1 MPFRFLNSTIDD
13 AIPGSD
19 VKTRAHSKASRNCV
33 DTLMHYTRSALESDA
48 LSHRLSTVAAPAH
61 ALPKLVL
68 AFLLAIVASQ
78 SDLRAQTLAPPTA
91 STPQP
96 AASASAGTEE
106 ETIEPT
112 FETQKL
118 ARTYILDV
126 PAPRGQ
132 ITDRN
137 GEPLA
142 QNRLNYNLAINFPT
156 PLDFS
161 DAQALSFAKEKI
173 DKTARLI
180 GRKIKISDDAIL
192 RHYHNRGIMPMEIAQ
207 NLTQVEYEQIKNEP
221 PPGVIVRPTYVRVYP
236 NGKVA
241 GQIIGYTGKTGR
253 NPDGIVDNHETLWPE
268 TEGREGL
275 EQTFNQMLAG
285 KHGEYKLT
293 FDKDG
298 RKTSEK
304 LITPPEP
311 GFNVVTTIDLRLQQL
326 AEKALEAKAK
336 RGAIVIIDPNNG
348 DILALAS
355 WPTYDPNLF
364 VPSISA
370 EQLKTLQDDKDIPL
384 LPRAYRSSYPPG
396 STFKIAVGI
405 AALESGAVH
414 PDDRYE
420 CVPSIQIG
428 NVTFH
433 NWKKGNRGALN
444 FVQALTESCDTWF
457 YQVGIRTG
465 AQPIIDWALQLG
477 FGAKCGIPLRGEAE
491 GRVPNDEYMKATHGR
506 RLLNG
511 DIANMSIGQGDTQV
525 TPLQM
530 AQAMG
535 VVANG
540 GTLYQ
545 TRLVQQVQTFDNQ
558 IVTAYQVRA
567 KRILNLSAET
577 LDEVHTGMI
586 DVVNGAGGTAHQ
598 ATLDNAEVAGKTGTA
613 QWGPKNKERTAA
625 WFAGFLPADQPRYA
639 FAALYEGDVG
649 SKVHGGSAAAPMIAD
664 VFKEVYKSEKV
675 VSQKQR
681 RAREQP
687 EIRRAEPVEEEDE
700 SD

>member
-1 MPFRFLNSTIDD
+1 MVLFSSPFAVS
-13 AIPGSD
+13 
-19 VKTRAHSKASRNCV
+19 
-33 DTLMHYTRSALESDA
+33 
-48 LSHRLSTVAAPAH
+48 
-61 ALPKLVL
+61 
-68 AFLLAIVASQ
+68 
-78 SDLRAQTLAPPTA
+78 AQTLQPSAVPSASPTA
-91 STPQP
+91 
-96 AASASAGTEE
+96 EE
-106 ETIEPT
+106 ETIVPT

-137 GEPLA
+137 GVPLA
-142 QNRLNYNLAINFPT
+142 QNRLSYNLAINFPT

-161 DAQALSFAKEKI
+161 DAQTLSFVREKM
-173 DKTARLI
+173 DKAGKLT
-180 GRKIKISDDAIL
+180 GRTLRMPDEVIL
-192 RHYHNRGIMPMEIAQ
+192 RHYRNRGIMPLEIAQ
-207 NLTQVEYEQIKNEP
+207 NLSESEYRQVKDNLP
-221 PPGVIVRPTYVRVYP
+221 AAMIVRPIYVRVYP
-236 NGKVA
+236 NGKIA

-275 EQTFNQMLAG
+275 EQTFNEMLAG

-298 RKTSEK
+298 RKTSER
-304 LITPPEP
+304 LITPPVP
-311 GFNVVTTIDLRLQQL
+311 GYNVVTTLDLHLQEL

-336 RGAIVIIDPNNG
+336 RGAIVIVSPNNG

-370 EQLKTLQDDKDIPL
+370 EKFKLLQDDPDIPL

-396 STFKIAVGI
+396 STFKVAVGI
-405 AALESGAVH
+405 AALESAAVS
-414 PDDRYE
+414 PDDRFD
-420 CVPSIQIG
+420 CVPAIQIG

-457 YQVGIRTG
+457 YQVGIKTG
-465 AQPIIDWALQLG
+465 AQPIVDWALKLG

-491 GRVPNDEYMKATHGR
+491 GRIPNDEYMKATHGR

-511 DIANMSIGQGDTQV
+511 DIANLSIGQGDVQV

-535 VVANG
+535 IVANG
-540 GTLYQ
+540 GTCYQ
-545 TRLVQQVQTFDNQ
+545 TRLVQQVQTFDNK
-558 IVTAYQVRA
+558 ITTAYQVRA
-567 KRILNLSAET
+567 KRTLNLSSQT
-577 LDEVHTGMI
+577 LDELRTGMI

-598 ATLDNAEVAGKTGTA
+598 ASLDNVEVAGKTGTA

-625 WFAGFLPADQPRYA
+625 WFAGFLPADQPQYA

-649 SKVHGGSAAAPMIAD
+649 SKVHGGSTAAPMIAD
-664 VFKEVYKSEKV
+664 IFKEIYKGQEVTKRE
-675 VSQKQR
+675 R
-681 RAREQP
+681 RERKP
-687 EIRRAEPVEEEDE
+687 EVRRAEPVEEEDE

>member
-1 MPFRFLNSTIDD
+1 MGGLWIAFWILATPPPL
-13 AIPGSD
+13 
-19 VKTRAHSKASRNCV
+19 
-33 DTLMHYTRSALESDA
+33 
-48 LSHRLSTVAAPAH
+48 LSQA
-61 ALPKLVL
+61 
-68 AFLLAIVASQ
+68 
-78 SDLRAQTLAPPTA
+78 LAPSAVP
-91 STPQP
+91 STTTPPQ
-96 AASASAGTEE
+96 AEE
-106 ETIEPT
+106 ETIVPT

-137 GEPLA
+137 GESLA
-142 QNRLNYNLAINFPT
+142 QNRLSYNLAINFPT

-161 DAQALSFAKEKI
+161 DAQALSFAREKI
-173 DKTARLI
+173 DRTARLI
-180 GRKIKISDDAIL
+180 GRKLKISDDAIL

-207 NLTQVEYEQIKNEP
+207 NLSQLEYEQIKNAP
-221 PPGVIVRPTYVRVYP
+221 PPGVIVRPIYVRVYP

-275 EQTFNQMLAG
+275 EQTFNEMLTG

-304 LITPPEP
+304 LITPPDP
-311 GFNVVTTIDLRLQQL
+311 GYNVVTTLDLRLQQL

-370 EQLKTLQDDKDIPL
+370 EQFKLLQDDKDIPL

-396 STFKIAVGI
+396 STFKVAVGI
-405 AALESGAVH
+405 AALESHAVF

-428 NVTFH
+428 NLTFH
-433 NWKKGNRGALN
+433 NWKKGNRGELN

-457 YQVGIRTG
+457 YQVGIKTG
-465 AQPIIDWALQLG
+465 AQPIIDWALALG

-511 DIANMSIGQGDTQV
+511 DIANMSIGQGDIQV

-540 GTLYQ
+540 GTFYQ

-567 KRILNLSAET
+567 KRTLNLSSET

-586 DVVNGAGGTAHQ
+586 DVVNGGGGTAHQ
-598 ATLDNAEVAGKTGTA
+598 ASLDNAEVAGKTGTA

-639 FAALYEGDVG
+639 FAVVYEGDVG

-664 VFKEVYKSEKV
+664 VFKEIYKGEKV
-675 VSQKQR
+675 VGQR
-681 RAREQP
+681 EHRAREKP
-687 EIRRAEPVEEEDE
+687 EIRRAEPVEEDDE

>member
-1 MPFRFLNSTIDD
+1 M
-13 AIPGSD
+13 
-19 VKTRAHSKASRNCV
+19 ASARICENLRN
-33 DTLMHYTRSALESDA
+33 LWLA
-48 LSHRLSTVAAPAH
+48 LSIFALSATT
-61 ALPKLVL
+61 
-68 AFLLAIVASQ
+68 
-78 SDLRAQTLAPPTA
+78 RAQTLMPTPAPSP
-91 STPQP
+91 
-96 AASASAGTEE
+96 SASSEE
-106 ETIEPT
+106 ETIIPT

-137 GEPLA
+137 GAPLA
-142 QNRLNYNLAINFPT
+142 QNRLSYNLVINFLT

-161 DAQALSFAKEKI
+161 DAQALDFARQRIGEAGKV
-173 DKTARLI
+173 I
-180 GRKIKISDDAIL
+180 GRELRISDDAIL
-192 RHYHNRGIMPMEIAQ
+192 RHYRNRGIMPLEIAH
-207 NLTQVEYEQIKNEP
+207 NLSQQEYEKIKDDL
-221 PPGVIVRPTYVRVYP
+221 PPGMMVRPVYVRIYP

-275 EQTFNQMLAG
+275 EQTFNGMLTG

-311 GFNVVTTIDLRLQQL
+311 GFNVVTTLDLHLQQL

-336 RGAIVIIDPNNG
+336 RGAMVIMDPNNG

-364 VPSISA
+364 VPSIST
-370 EQLKTLQDDKDIPL
+370 EQLKALQDDPDIPL

-405 AALESGAVH
+405 AALESHAVY
-414 PDDRYE
+414 PDDQYE

-433 NWKKGNRGALN
+433 NWKKGDRGALN

-457 YQVGIRTG
+457 YQVGIKTG
-465 AQPIIDWALQLG
+465 AGPIIDWALKLG

-491 GRVPNDEYMKATHGR
+491 GRIPNDQYMKATHGR
-506 RLLNG
+506 KLLNG
-511 DIANMSIGQGDTQV
+511 DIANMSIGQGDIQV

-530 AQAMG
+530 AQAMATI
-535 VVANG
+535 ANG

-545 TRLVQQVQTFDNQ
+545 TRLVQQVQSFDNQ
-558 IVTAYQVRA
+558 IATAYQVRA
-567 KRILNLSAET
+567 KRT
-577 LDEVHTGMI
+577 LDLSSETSDQVRTGMI
-586 DVVNGAGGTAHQ
+586 NVVNGAGGTAHQ
-598 ATLDNAEVAGKTGTA
+598 ASLDNVEVAGKTGTA

-639 FAALYEGDVG
+639 FAAVYEGDVG

-664 VFKEVYKSEKV
+664 VFKDIYQGEKV
-675 VSQKQR
+675 VSHQQR
-681 RAREQP
+681 RPREEP
-687 EIRRAEPVEEEDE
+687 EVRRAEPVEEEDE

>member
-1 MPFRFLNSTIDD
+1 MIF
-13 AIPGSD
+13 
-19 VKTRAHSKASRNCV
+19 TRNV
-33 DTLMHYTRSALESDA
+33 VWWIA
-48 LSHRLSTVAAPAH
+48 LSIVTPAVAT
-61 ALPKLVL
+61 
-68 AFLLAIVASQ
+68 
-78 SDLRAQTLAPPTA
+78 RAQTLMPTPAPAT
-91 STPQP
+91 TPG
-96 AASASAGTEE
+96 AAPEE
-106 ETIEPT
+106 ETIIPT

-137 GEPLA
+137 GAPLA
-142 QNRLNYNLAINFPT
+142 QNRLSYNLVINFPT

-161 DAQALSFAKEKI
+161 DAQALNFAKEKI
-173 DKTARLI
+173 DYAGKLI
-180 GRKIKISDDAIL
+180 GRRLRISDDAIL
-192 RHYHNRGIMPMEIAQ
+192 RHYRNRGIMPLEIAQ
-207 NLTQVEYEQIKNEP
+207 NLSQQEYEKVKGDLP
-221 PPGVIVRPTYVRVYP
+221 AGMMVRPIYVRTYP

-241 GQIIGYTGKTGR
+241 GQIVGYTGKTGR

-275 EQTFNQMLAG
+275 EQTFNAMLTG

-304 LITPPEP
+304 LVTPPEP
-311 GFNVVTTIDLRLQQL
+311 GYNVVTTIDLRLQQL

-336 RGAIVIIDPNNG
+336 RGAMVIIDPNNG

-370 EQLKTLQDDKDIPL
+370 EQLKMLQDDPNIPL

-396 STFKIAVGI
+396 STFKVAVGI
-405 AALESGAVH
+405 AALEAHAVY
-414 PDDRYE
+414 PDDQYQ
-420 CVPSIQIG
+420 CVPAIQVG

-433 NWKKGNRGALN
+433 NWKKSDRGALN

-457 YQVGIRTG
+457 YQVGIKTG
-465 AQPIIDWALQLG
+465 AAPIIDWALKLG

-491 GRVPNDEYMKATHGR
+491 GRIPNDDYMKATHGR
-506 RLLNG
+506 RILNG
-511 DIANMSIGQGDTQV
+511 DIANMSIGQGDIQA

-535 VVANG
+535 IIANG
-540 GTLYQ
+540 GTVYQ

-567 KRILNLSAET
+567 KRT
-577 LDEVHTGMI
+577 LDLSSGTLDQVRTGMT

-598 ATLDNAEVAGKTGTA
+598 ASLDNVEVAGKTGTA
-613 QWGPKNKERTAA
+613 QWGPKHKERTAA
-625 WFAGFLPADQPRYA
+625 WFSGFLPTDQPKYA
-639 FAALYEGDVG
+639 FAAVYEGDVG

-664 VFKEVYKSEKV
+664 VFKEIYHGEKLA
-675 VSQKQR
+675 SRQQR

-687 EIRRAEPVEEEDE
+687 EVRRAEPVEEEDE

>member
-1 MPFRFLNSTIDD
+1 MKSLW
-13 AIPGSD
+13 G
-19 VKTRAHSKASRNCV
+19 
-33 DTLMHYTRSALESDA
+33 TLGGLW
-48 LSHRLSTVAAPAH
+48 VAFSIQA
-61 ALPKLVL
+61 
-68 AFLLAIVASQ
+68 
-78 SDLRAQTLAPPTA
+78 TPTA
-91 STPQP
+91 SFAQALAPSAVPSTSTLPQ
-96 AASASAGTEE
+96 ADE
-106 ETIEPT
+106 ETIVPT

-118 ARTYILDV
+118 ARTYMLDV

-142 QNRLNYNLAINFPT
+142 QNRFSYNLAINFPT

-161 DAQALSFAKEKI
+161 DAQTLSFAREKI
-173 DKTARLI
+173 DRTARLI
-180 GRKIKISDDAIL
+180 GRKIKISDEAIL
-192 RHYHNRGIMPMEIAQ
+192 RHYHNRGIMPMEVAQ
-207 NLTQVEYEQIKNEP
+207 NLSQLEYEQIKNDP
-221 PPGVIVRPTYVRVYP
+221 PPGVIVRPIYVRVYP
-236 NGKVA
+236 NGRVA

-275 EQTFNQMLAG
+275 EQTFNDMLTG

-311 GFNVVTTIDLRLQQL
+311 GYNVVTTLDLRLQQL

-364 VPSISA
+364 VPSIST
-370 EQLKTLQDDKDIPL
+370 EQLKILQNDPDIPL

-405 AALESGAVH
+405 AALESHAVQ
-414 PDDRYE
+414 PDDQYE
-420 CVPSIQIG
+420 CVPAIQIG

-457 YQVGIRTG
+457 YQVGIKTG
-465 AQPIIDWALQLG
+465 AQPIIDWALALG

-511 DIANMSIGQGDTQV
+511 DIANMSIGQGDTQA

-567 KRILNLSAET
+567 KRTLNLSSET
-577 LDEVHTGMI
+577 LDELHTGMT

-598 ATLDNAEVAGKTGTA
+598 ASLDNAEVAGKTGTA

-639 FAALYEGDVG
+639 FATIYEGDVG

-664 VFKEVYKSEKV
+664 IFKEIYKSEKV
-675 VSQKQR
+675 IGQR
-681 RAREQP
+681 QGGAREKP

>member
-1 MPFRFLNSTIDD
+1 MSLILSAPSADSLFRMKSLSANVVGLWITLSIQTMPI
-13 AIPGSD
+13 
-19 VKTRAHSKASRNCV
+19 
-33 DTLMHYTRSALESDA
+33 AL
-48 LSHRLSTVAAPAH
+48 
-61 ALPKLVL
+61 
-68 AFLLAIVASQ
+68 F
-78 SDLRAQTLAPPTA
+78 AQALAPSAVP
-91 STPQP
+91 STTTPPQ
-96 AASASAGTEE
+96 TEE
-106 ETIEPT
+106 ETIFPT

-118 ARTYILDV
+118 ARTYILDI

-142 QNRLNYNLAINFPT
+142 QNRLSYNIAINFPT

-161 DAQALSFAKEKI
+161 DAQALSFAREKI
-173 DKTARLI
+173 DRTARLI
-180 GRKIKISDDAIL
+180 GRKIKISDEAIL
-192 RHYHNRGIMPMEIAQ
+192 RHYHNRGIMPIEIGQ
-207 NLTQVEYEQIKNEP
+207 NLSQLEYEQIKSAP
-221 PPGVIVRPTYVRVYP
+221 PPGMIVRPIYVRVYP

-275 EQTFNQMLAG
+275 EQTLNELLAG

-304 LITPPEP
+304 VIKSAVP
-311 GFNVVTTIDLRLQQL
+311 GNNIVTTLDLRLQQL
-326 AEKALEAKAK
+326 AEKALESKAK
-336 RGAIVIIDPNNG
+336 RGAIVIVDPTEG
-348 DILALAS
+348 DILAMAS

-370 EQLKTLQDDKDIPL
+370 EKFKQLQDDPDLPL
-384 LPRAYRSSYPPG
+384 LPRAFRSAYPPG
-396 STFKIAVGI
+396 STFKVAVGI
-405 AALESGAVH
+405 AALETGAVH
-414 PDDRYE
+414 PDDLYQ
-420 CVPSIQIG
+420 CVPGIQIG

-433 NWKKGNRGALN
+433 NWKKGDRGALN
-444 FVQALTESCDTWF
+444 FIQALTESCDTWF
-457 YQVGIRTG
+457 YQVGIKTG
-465 AQPIIDWALQLG
+465 AEPIIEWALKLG

-491 GRVPNDEYMKATHGR
+491 GRIPNDQYMKATHGR
-506 RLLNG
+506 KLLNG
-511 DIANMSIGQGDTQV
+511 DIANMSIGQGDIQV

-545 TRLVQQVQTFDNQ
+545 TRLVQQVQTFDGQ

-567 KRILNLSAET
+567 KRTLDFSSET
-577 LDEVHTGMI
+577 LDQLRTGMI
-586 DVVNGAGGTAHQ
+586 NVVNGPGGTAHQ
-598 ATLDNAEVAGKTGTA
+598 ASLDNVEVAGKTGTA

-625 WFAGFLPADQPRYA
+625 WFAGFLPADQPRFA
-639 FAALYEGDVG
+639 FAALYEGDVD

-664 VFKEVYKSEKV
+664 IFKEIYKGQQANSTRK
-675 VSQKQR
+675 R
-681 RAREQP
+681 RAP
-687 EIRRAEPVEEEDE
+687 EETEVRRAEPVEEDQ

>member
-1 MPFRFLNSTIDD
+1 MRLLW
-13 AIPGSD
+13 G
-19 VKTRAHSKASRNCV
+19 
-33 DTLMHYTRSALESDA
+33 TLGGLWIAFWILATPPPL
-48 LSHRLSTVAAPAH
+48 LSQA
-61 ALPKLVL
+61 
-68 AFLLAIVASQ
+68 
-78 SDLRAQTLAPPTA
+78 LAPSAVP
-91 STPQP
+91 STTTPPQ
-96 AASASAGTEE
+96 AEE
-106 ETIEPT
+106 ETIVPT

-137 GEPLA
+137 GESLA
-142 QNRLNYNLAINFPT
+142 QNRLSYNLAINFPT

-161 DAQALSFAKEKI
+161 DAQTLSFAREKI
-173 DKTARLI
+173 DRTAGLI
-180 GRKIKISDDAIL
+180 GRKLKISDDAIL

-207 NLTQVEYEQIKNEP
+207 NLGQLEYEQIKNGP
-221 PPGVIVRPTYVRVYP
+221 PPGVIVRPIYVRVYP

-275 EQTFNQMLAG
+275 EQTFNEMLTG

-304 LITPPEP
+304 LITPPDP
-311 GFNVVTTIDLRLQQL
+311 GYNVVTTLDLRLQQL

-370 EQLKTLQDDKDIPL
+370 EQFKLLQDDKDIPL

-396 STFKIAVGI
+396 STFKVAVGI
-405 AALESGAVH
+405 AALESHAVF

-428 NVTFH
+428 NLSFH
-433 NWKKGNRGALN
+433 NWKKGNRGELN

-457 YQVGIRTG
+457 YQVGIKTG
-465 AQPIIDWALQLG
+465 AQPIIDWALALG

-511 DIANMSIGQGDTQV
+511 DIANMSIGQGDIQV

-540 GTLYQ
+540 GTFYQ

-567 KRILNLSAET
+567 KRTLNLSSET

-586 DVVNGAGGTAHQ
+586 DVVNGGGGTAHQ
-598 ATLDNAEVAGKTGTA
+598 ASLDNAEVAGKTGTA

-639 FAALYEGDVG
+639 FAVVYEGDVG

-664 VFKEVYKSEKV
+664 VFKEIYKGEKV
-675 VSQKQR
+675 VGQR
-681 RAREQP
+681 EHRAREKP